1 MARRGEIDWD
11 ALQSWSAE
19 SAGCVLTTAQVD
31 QLRIYLDTLQL
42 WNRKLALVSQH
53 QAAQIVDKHIADS
66 LFAAGR
72 CGGTD
77 AVIDLGSGA
86 GFPGLPIAIA
96 RPNARVSLV
105 EARGKKA
112 SFLEEACRVA
122 VIRNASICHARI
134 EAIAEDDAHCGRY
147 EIVTARALTSLA
159 EFLAMARPFLRPGGR
174 AIAMRSLG
182 QDREAEP
189 AQAEEVVY
197 RLPDGT
203 PRRLVIVHDALPG
216 DA

>member
-1 MARRGEIDWD
+1 MARHGEIDWD

-53 QAAQIVDKHIADS
+53 QASQIVDKHIADS

-96 RPNARVSLV
+96 CPNARVSLV

-134 EAIAEDDAHCGRY
+134 EAIGRHTL
-147 EIVTARALTSLA
+147 EMRI
-159 EFLAMARPFLRPGGR
+159 RPGVAAWRVPRDGASVLTTGR
-174 AIAMRSLG
+174 ARIAIPSAKSRSG
-182 QDREAEP
+182 DGAGK
-189 AQAEEVVY
+189 VVY
-197 RLPDGT
+197 QLPDGT
-203 PRRLVIVHDALPG
+203 PRRLVIVHDALP
-216 DA
+216 